1 MARYLLDSVIVI
13 DHFNGVEAATEFLAA
28 HGRDCVISVIT
39 RAETLAGFPAASES
53 LALLDTFATLPVTVE
68 VADAAARLRRTQRW
82 KLPDAIQAAIAIQEG
97 LTLVTRNT
105 RDFKAGGPPRQSA
118 APRPAHLEPAPVLP
132 DERGLAGRQR
142 IVNRPLLSLL
152 LTCSRRQAIMLRLF
166 STRGQKPILCFRC
179 PIFPQLPEYSN
190 NYL

>member
-39 RAETLAGFPAASES
+39 RAETLAGFSAASES
-53 LALLDTFATLPVTVE
+53 LARELLDTFATLPVTVE

-82 KLPDAIQAAIAIQEG
+82 KLPDAIQAAIAIG

-105 RDFKAGGPPRQSA
+105 RDFKAGS
-118 APRPAHLEPAPVLP
+118 PVAVETPYQIPNLP
-132 DERGLAGRQR
+132 KRK
-142 IVNRPLLSLL
+142 N
-152 LTCSRRQAIMLRLF
+152 T
-166 STRGQKPILCFRC
+166 TR
-179 PIFPQLPEYSN
+179 
-190 NYL
+190 